1 MRSTISGIDGPTS
14 LFRVRGGSRPCLSDN
29 HQRNVD
35 TRWVSCHPAPGTGST
50 LHTGRWIGFIALLFA
65 MAMLGSSLVGSV
77 PVTPPIRVVV
87 LPTADVTLGLDVR
100 QDGRL
105 VTYTIHFDNVG
116 NTVVGSVDL
125 HDRLPVNSTFVGDPA
140 DVVDGVWN
148 DTFENVAPGPH
159 SVTLAV
165 RLNEGVVDGDRVVN
179 LVTMEYLSGGRP
191 VVKTYEHEFR
201 ASLPLPPPILETP
214 EIPTLPM
221 WVLAAPILGGSAGL
235 AGYATYR
242 RVRRPKIEQV
252 FLMHRSG
259 MLIRHWAVS
268 ASPVRDIDILS
279 AMFIILKEF
288 VRDSFREKKGGL
300 SEMHFGDSRLLLAE
314 GQHSILATVVSG
326 GRMNGIPGQ
335 IQAAVNDFE
344 GRNGGSLPDWTGRLE
359 VLDGA
364 GDVIDNLVRGRYGHL
379 RRAS

>member
-1 MRSTISGIDGPTS
+1 
-14 LFRVRGGSRPCLSDN
+14 V
-29 HQRNVD
+29 
-35 TRWVSCHPAPGTGST
+35 PGTGST
-50 LHTGRWIGFIALLFA
+50 LHAGRWIGVIALLIA
-65 MAMLGSSLVGSV
+65 MAGISSLVVSA
-77 PVTPPIRVVV
+77 PTTPPMRTVV
-87 LPTADVTLGLDVR
+87 LPTTDLTLGLEAS
-100 QDGRL
+100 QDGRI

-116 NTVVGSVDL
+116 RTVVASVDL
-125 HDRLPVNSTFVGDPA
+125 RDRLPTNATFLGDPA

-148 DTFENVAPGPH
+148 DTFRNVAPGPH

-165 RLNEGVVDGDRVVN
+165 RLDESVADGDRIVN
-179 LVTMEYLSGGRP
+179 LATMEYLSAGQP

-201 ASLPLPPPILETP
+201 ASFPSSPSLPETP
-214 EIPTLPM
+214 ATPPTMPA
-221 WVLAAPILGGSAGL
+221 WVLAAPIAAGGASL

-242 RVRRPKIEQV
+242 RARRPKIEQV

-335 IQAAVNDFE
+335 IQAAVKDFE
-344 GRNGGSLPDWTGRLE
+344 ARNGGALPDWSGQLD

-379 RRAS
+379 RRAT